1 MTASTKTAKNP
12 KLSEMQDIED
22 RLIDRFCAV
31 KRRLHYHTAWIS
43 ESKDYPALEEEIRE
57 TILFYETRGFYL
69 FLEPLLDHEPVNHR
83 FRIRLTFR
91 PTENNQ

>member
-1 MTASTKTAKNP
+1 MTASATTPKNP

-31 KRRLHYHTAWIS
+31 KRRLRYHTPWIS
-43 ESKDYPALEEEIRE
+43 EEKDYDELQDEIRE
-57 TILFYETRGFYL
+57 TIRFYEARGFYL
-69 FLEPLLDHEPVNHR
+69 FQEPLLDHEPVNHR